1 MKLSHRFAAMAV
13 AVALAS
19 AGATAAAA
27 PSSAVLR
34 AVSATPAADSP
45 ATNPIL
51 GDGSYYSADPTALVV
66 DDTLYVHAGRDE
78 AGPAVNDFIMN
89 EWQAFSTSDVQ
100 AGSWTH
106 HPSLMRPEDVFAWA
120 TPGRAYAGQVV
131 EGGDGRF
138 YWYVPVHDAGST
150 AADQF
155 GIGVAVSDSPLGPW
169 TDHAGGPVVSQQILG
184 NTIHNIDP
192 TVFVDHDGRVYMYW
206 GSFGELRVTEL
217 AADMKTLVGQVAS
230 VSTLTGFFEAPW
242 LFERNGTYYL
252 AYAGNNAGPTSQCTP
267 ANYHACIAYGTA
279 PSPTGPWTYQG
290 TVLSPVSS
298 TTSHPAIVEFK
309 GQWYMAYHTADAV
322 GGNHFRRSV
331 AIDVLEWD
339 DSVIPARMK
348 PVVQTPAKGADR
360 TPRANVAPW
369 ATVTVSNS
377 PVPTQYWTKALND
390 EIIRPNPLPPDM
402 WGSWTGTRPSQQWLQ
417 YTWRVPVRVSSA
429 EIKFWRDG
437 APGSGNGVSDPAA
450 WVLQYW
456 DGSSWLDV
464 ANPSGYPTS
473 TTKVHTVTF
482 DAVSTTQLRA
492 VLSASPGG
500 ASEFSALAV
509 EEWTVNAEQPTGVR
523 PVAVTTTVG
532 ELPDLPQLVV
542 LDYPGLAQGAPVVWD
557 AVHPTAVA
565 APGTFTVDGYV
576 EGYAAGPVTA
586 TVTIVDP
593 VPPTGPDTTA
603 PVLDLAAS
611 GPQGRAGW
619 FIAPVTVR
627 VSAADD
633 SGGRSRIETR
643 SDAGAWVSEQ
653 GVRFSD
659 VVVTGDG
666 VHTVS
671 ARATDAAGNVS
682 AVATRTVRIDSSA
695 PTATATVDAKAR
707 TVTLTGSD
715 VGSGL
720 ALLEVSLDSP
730 TAWQAYTGPVTVDD
744 AKHVVFYRATDAA
757 GNVSPAAAVT
767 VPLSATA
774 PLVGNIAPMAT
785 ATASYTSGWNEVKA
799 INDESDTG
807 ASWGTWPQVGQQWI
821 QLTWDRTV
829 RVDAAEIAFF
839 ADQPDSAAGGM
850 IPPRTWTVQYLDG
863 AGTWTGVDA
872 TEYTRDRDVFNA
884 VTFPVVETTALR
896 VVMQAWGAAEGE
908 GSVGVLEWRVFA
920 AAAVV
925 PPDVTG
931 PGLQLEAGPEMPST
945 GWFRGPVTV
954 AVTATDDVDPAPTTQ
969 WRLDSGD
976 WVDYLAPV
984 VITAEGSHSLEV
996 RSTDATGNVTTDT
1009 LSVAIDSRAP
1019 ITTATTTPDDGHG
1032 TTLDPV
1038 TVLFAAADTHAG
1050 VDRTE
1055 YRLTATPGDP
1065 GDAPSEGLQAQVTRE
1080 GLAVDEWTV
1089 VPAGGLVLASTGTW
1103 TVLYRSWDA
1112 AGNVEVT
1119 RSVRV
1124 TIDQA
1129 VDQAGPT
1136 TPTAPSVPTLP
1147 GLPTPAP
1154 TPAPTQPPSGGPG
1167 AGTAPG
1173 AGPQEVAGDGSL
1185 AVTGSPALALVLLA
1199 AGLVLAG
1206 SAVVR
1211 LRRRA

>member
-1 MKLSHRFAAMAV
+1 MKLSHRFTAMAV
-13 AVALAS
+13 AVALTG
-19 AGATAAAA
+19 AGTAAAAA
-27 PSSAVLR
+27 PSSAAL
-34 AVSATPAADSP
+34 SAAPAAAP
-45 ATNPIL
+45 TAGNTGNPIL
-51 GDGSYYSADPTALVV
+51 GDGSVYSADPTALVV
-66 DDTLYVHAGRDE
+66 DDTLYIHAGRDE
-78 AGPAVNDFIMN
+78 AGPTVNDFIMN
-89 EWQAFSTSDVQ
+89 EWQAFSTTDV
-100 AGSWTH
+100 AADSWTH

-206 GSFGELRVTEL
+206 GSFGQLRATEL
-217 AADMKTLVGQVAS
+217 AADMKTLVGPVTS
-230 VSTLTGFFEAPW
+230 VGSLTGFFEAPW

-252 AYAGNNAGPTSQCTP
+252 AYAGNNAGPASQCTP

-279 PSPTGPWTYQG
+279 PSPMGPWTYQG

-331 AIDVLEWD
+331 AIDTLEWD
-339 DSVIPARMK
+339 DTVVPARMK
-348 PVVQTPAKGADR
+348 PVVQTPAKGMDR

-369 ATVTVSNS
+369 ATVTVSNT

-429 EIKFWRDG
+429 EIKFWRDA

-450 WVLQYW
+450 WVLQFW
-456 DGSSWLDV
+456 DGSSWRDV

-473 TTKVHTVTF
+473 TTAVHTVTF

-509 EEWTVNAEQPTGVR
+509 EEWAVNAEQPTGVR
-523 PVAVTTTVG
+523 PVAATTTVG
-532 ELPDLPQLVV
+532 ERPDLPALVV

-557 AVHPTAVA
+557 EIDPADVA
-565 APGTFTVDGYV
+565 ATGTFTVDGFV

-586 TVTIVDP
+586 TVTVVDP
-593 VPPTGPDTTA
+593 VPPTGPDTTP

-611 GPQGRAGW
+611 GPQGSAGW
-619 FIAPVTVR
+619 FVAPASVR
-627 VSAADD
+627 VSATDD
-633 SGGRSRIETR
+633 GGGRSTIEVKV
-643 SDAGAWVSEQ
+643 DAGPWVSEP

-659 VVVTGDG
+659 VQVTGDG
-666 VHTVS
+666 EHTVS
-671 ARATDAAGNVS
+671 ARATDAAGNLS
-682 AVATRTVRIDSSA
+682 AVATRTVRIDSA
-695 PTATATVDAKAR
+695 VPTATATVDAKSR
-707 TVTLTGSD
+707 TVTLTGADS
-715 VGSGL
+715 GSGL
-720 ALLEVSLDSP
+720 ALLEVSLDSA

-744 AKHVVFYRATDAA
+744 AKHVVFYRATDTA
-757 GNVSPAAAVT
+757 GNVAPVAAVT

-799 INDESDTG
+799 INDESDAG

-829 RVDAAEIAFF
+829 RVDRAEILFF

-863 AGTWTGVDA
+863 AGTWTDVDA
-872 TEYTRDRDVFNA
+872 TGYARDRDVYNA
-884 VTFPVVETTALR
+884 VTFPAVETTALR
-896 VVMQAWGAAEGE
+896 VVMEAWGAAEAE
-908 GSVGVLEWRVFA
+908 GSIGVLELRTFA
-920 AAAVV
+920 AAPVV

-931 PGLQLEAGPEMPST
+931 PRLQLEAGPTAPST

-954 AVTATDDVDPAPTTQ
+954 AVTATDDVDPGPVVR
-969 WRLDSGD
+969 WRLDDGVWATYD
-976 WVDYLAPV
+976 APV
-984 VITAEGSHSLEV
+984 VITADGAHTFEV
-996 RSTDATGNVTTDT
+996 TSTDAAGNVTTES
-1009 LSVAIDSRAP
+1009 LAVAIDAAAP
-1019 ITTATTTPDDGHG
+1019 VTSTTTTPEDGHG
-1032 TTLDPV
+1032 STLAPV
-1038 TVLFAAADTHAG
+1038 TVLFAASDAHAG

-1055 YRLTATPGDP
+1055 YRITPGEGDP
-1065 GDAPSEGLQAQVTRE
+1065 GDASPAVLRGGLARAA
-1080 GLAVDEWTV
+1080 LAVDEWTP
-1089 VPAGGLVLASTGTW
+1089 VPAGGLVLTHAGTW
-1103 TVLYRSWDA
+1103 TVLFRSWDT
-1112 AGNVEVT
+1112 AGNVEAT
-1119 RSVRV
+1119 RSMTVV
-1124 TIDQA
+1124 IDQA
-1129 VDQAGPT
+1129 VDPTMPTGPT
-1136 TPTAPSVPTLP
+1136 TPVPPS
-1147 GLPTPAP
+1147 PTP
-1154 TPAPTQPPSGGPG
+1154 TPSAGPG
-1167 AGTAPG
+1167 SGAAPG
-1173 AGPQEVAGDGSL
+1173 AGPREVAGDGSL
-1185 AVTGSPALALVLLA
+1185 AVTGSPVLALALLA

-1206 SAVVR
+1206 GAVLR